1 MKLVKR
7 FYVDTN
13 VWLDFALDRKDGI
26 RPLGEL
32 AFQFFKK
39 CIRNRWRILYSGLV
53 VEELG
58 RKLSPKEIMESCFHI
73 VASEGLLKKVELP
86 LEKEQEARRISKY
99 EKVPLAD
106 ATHALIAKHNKA
118 VVVSRDFHFNVLA
131 KIVKVALPEEI

>member
-1 MKLVKR
+1 MKR

-13 VWLDFALDRKDGI
+13 IWLDFALDRKDNI

-39 CIRNRWRILYSGLV
+39 CIRNRWRVLYSGLV
-53 VEELG
+53 EEELG
-58 RKLSPKEIMESCFHI
+58 RKLSLKEIRERCFHI
-73 VASEGLLKKVELP
+73 ISSEGLLVKVELP
-86 LEKEQEARRISKY
+86 KEEEYEAEKICKA

-106 ATHALIAKHNKA
+106 AIHALIAKDNKA
-118 VVVSRDFHFNVLA
+118 IVISRNFHFAALS